1 MDQIR
6 LTRILYDIALLIFLL
21 SLLIYTKYFL
31 KPFNSGFY
39 CNDFSINLVYKS
51 STVTNTVL
59 QIIAIV
65 IPFVFISFT
74 EVFRTIHMKL
84 KHSSLRL
91 RNKYT
96 ILVCKNKSFE
106 LPEQIGNILINYIA
120 YLFGLLCNA
129 NLTNIGKKVIGRLR
143 PNFLDVCKPKQNPF
157 NTLCQTYTTGITY
170 LRPEIDFECN
180 SPNKSEIDESRL
192 SFPSGHSST
201 VFYTAIFLILF
212 INKTWNKR
220 SIGFIPQFVQFVLF
234 AFAFFTALSRVV
246 DHKHHPTDVLAG
258 SVLGIVVAVFTY
270 YYLNQFYKKHNFKSK
285 YNSNQFYAGELRL
298 KDGEL
303 AENELDNNNRNS
315 SSSNNKKCFGTKVV

>member
-1 MDQIR
+1 MDHIR
-6 LTRILYDIALLIFLL
+6 LSRILYDIAILIFLFL
-21 SLLIYTKYFL
+21 LLIYTKYFL
-31 KPFNSGFY
+31 KPFKSGFF
-39 CNDFSINLVYKS
+39 CNDFSINLTYKS

-65 IPFVFISFT
+65 VPFVFICFT
-74 EVFRTIHMKL
+74 EIFRTVYMKL

-96 ILVCKNKSFE
+96 IFVYKNKSFE

-129 NLTNIGKKVIGRLR
+129 NLTNIGKKTIGRLR
-143 PNFLDVCKPKQNPF
+143 PNFLDVCKPNKNPF
-157 NTLCQTYTTGITY
+157 NTLCQTFTTGITY
-170 LRPEIDFECN
+170 VRPEIDFECT

-212 INKTWNKR
+212 INRTWIKR
-220 SIGFIPQFVQFVLF
+220 SLGFFPQFVQFLLF
-234 AFAFFTALSRVV
+234 AFASFTALSRVI

-258 SVLGIVVAVFTY
+258 TILGIVVAVSTF
-270 YYLNQFYKKHNFKSK
+270 YYLNQFYKKYNFKSK
-285 YNSNQFYAGELRL
+285 YNLNEFGAAELRL
-298 KDGEL
+298 KDSEL
-303 AENELDNNNRNS
+303 VENELENRNS
-315 SSSNNKKCFGTKVV
+315 SSTNNKKCFGTKVV